1 MCSKLRLEGNFDF
14 KLLAKKTPGFVGA
27 DLGALTA
34 EAGRVAIHRIFEAIR
49 PDHIEH
55 PAPHIDPPKIGDTTS
70 GVSKDTDTN
79 EDSMDVDTEPV
90 EARDHSTTTVTEPT
104 QTPNLIHRFLATFP
118 SNLTPEQLSA
128 LHITMADFLSAVPK
142 IQPSSKREGF
152 STVPDV
158 SWSSI
163 GALHSIREDLRM
175 SIVLPITDPGL
186 FSRAGLSKPI
196 GVLLWGPPGCGKTL
210 LAKAVANESNAN
222 FISIKGPEL
231 LNKYVGESERAVRQ
245 VFSRA
250 RASKPC
256 IIFFDE
262 LDALVPR
269 RDDSLSEASARVV
282 NTLLTELDGLEDRNG
297 VFVIAATNR
306 PDVIDPAM
314 LRPGRLDKPILV
326 DLPTFEEKVEIF
338 KTLTRKT
345 PMAPDVDLEEILR
358 DKRTERYSGA
368 DISALV
374 REATTEALRTAL
386 RSREERLMKRIAEG
400 GVDVN
405 EVANKEENE
414 LRVIVGMDDFLKGVG
429 RVRESVSEKQ
439 RQTYTRLA
447 TTFGVKG

>member
-1 MCSKLRLEGNFDF
+1 M
-14 KLLAKKTPGFVGA
+14 LAKRTPGFVGA

-34 EAGRVAIHRIFEAIR
+34 EAGRVAIHRIFESLK
-49 PDHIEH
+49 PEH
-55 PAPHIDPPKIGDTTS
+55 MEPPTPQTEPTTNGGLLENGESNEGPTGGD
-70 GVSKDTDTN
+70 DN
-79 EDSMDVDTEPV
+79 MDVDTEPV
-90 EARDHSTTTVTEPT
+90 EPTEPVDAPASSRNT
-104 QTPNLIHRFLATFP
+104 SLAKSSLIQTFLTTFP
-118 SNLTPEQLSA
+118 SRLTPEQLST
-128 LHITMADFLSAVPK
+128 LHITMTDFLIAIPK

-158 SWSSI
+158 TWASI

-175 SIVLPITDPGL
+175 SIVLPISDPGL
-186 FSRAGLSKPI
+186 FTRAGLSKPI

-222 FISIKGPEL
+222 FISVKGPEL

-326 DLPTFEEKVEIF
+326 DLPTFEEKIEIF
-338 KTLTRKT
+338 RTLTRKT
-345 PMAPDVDLEEILR
+345 PLAPDVDLEEVLR

-368 DISALV
+368 DLSALV
-374 REATTEALRTAL
+374 REATTEALRSAL
-386 RSREERLMKRIAEG
+386 REREARMLKRITEIGEDGNVRMNGTAE
-400 GVDVN
+400 
-405 EVANKEENE
+405 ESE
-414 LRVIVGMDDFLKGVG
+414 LRVLVRMEDFRIGVG

-439 RQTYTRLA
+439 RLVYTRLA